1 MNPKL
6 KIGVVGAGV
15 FGRFHVQKCEAHPQ
29 IALVGIYDNTPNK
42 NIAIA
47 KRFNTELCT
56 SFESLLDRAEAV
68 IIASPAQSH
77 GALAIKALDLGK
89 HCFIEK
95 PIASSLSET
104 KKILALSRSN
114 GAVVQVGHQERFV
127 IEAIGLKD
135 VPERPVKITGY
146 RMGKYSQRGTDVSV
160 TLDLMVHDLDL
171 LSLLTGESPSK
182 ISGHAISVQSDHP
195 DASLGFLEFPSGCK
209 ARLHASRAE
218 NENCRSMEI
227 VYPSGTVHIDFNAKT
242 LTHNTPFDLDV
253 DFAQN
258 PIAKDSLGAG
268 TNAFVQAILNGI
280 QVPVSAEDGYR
291 ALEMALI
298 IDRGELWEKRE

>member
-15 FGRFHVQKCEAHPQ
+15 FGRFHAQKCAAHPQ
-29 IALVGIYDNTPNK
+29 VDLVGIYDHTPDR

-47 KRFNTELCT
+47 KQHNIEPCS
-56 SFESLLDRAEAV
+56 SFESLLGRVEAV
-68 IIASPAQSH
+68 IIASPAKSH
-77 GALAIKALDLGK
+77 GALAIKTLDQGK

-95 PIASSLSET
+95 PIASSLSEAA
-104 KKILALSRSN
+104 KILDLSRAR
-114 GAVVQVGHQERFV
+114 GTVVQVGHQERFV

-135 VPERPVKITGY
+135 ISEGPVKITGY
-146 RMGKYSQRGTDVSV
+146 RMSKYSPRGTDVSV

-182 ISGHAISVQSDHP
+182 ILGHSIPVKSGHP

-218 NENCRSMEI
+218 DENRRSMEI
-227 VYPSGTVHIDFNAKT
+227 VYPSGTVSIDFNAKT
-242 LTHNTPFDLDV
+242 LTHNTPFDLNP

-258 PIAKDSLGAG
+258 PIAQDSLGAG
-268 TNAFVQAILNGI
+268 TNAFVQAILNGT

-291 ALEMALI
+291 ALEQALI
-298 IDRGELWEKRE
+298 IDREAPWAKAE